1 MSITSGLAPI
11 RNYANGGMSEEEQF
25 KEAMKSQVIAKIEER
40 LGIEIPR
47 GSKESEDALI
57 NSIIGGVTD
66 LPISKRGDE
75 ITYGDNDG
83 FSFYINPKEEGAG
96 VRYNKRFA
104 EGGIATYANGG
115 DVNTKRQ
122 NMLAKLGFPSGMT
135 NEQVDAAIAE
145 EERISGIASGFNAP
159 KTADDLKQDVKD
171 YVFDYTDPLEYA
183 TLPFLAP
190 KAAMKGKKIFDAVRG
205 PGSKTSQNLRG
216 LGAYIGTDILA
227 RDVLGYENPF
237 GDDAQDEAQKDLED
251 VNKKEEE
258 EKEKTE
264 EDKELTP
271 KEKGIKALAALAE
284 SFGDSQEYTSTP
296 GYMIEGTSISTPEIR
311 RYEAGGIASLEPE
324 MMADGGIAK
333 FVGGGIVRGAIKKG
347 RKIISDVKKKKA
359 DRAQEKADK
368 AKAKADEAEAK
379 AKKAE
384 AEVEETGV
392 TKDKPEGPG
401 YLDFVPGAYAGLITG
416 ASKKAM
422 DAARAAKG
430 KTKPIVGAIGAYGVP
445 AAVGYGAYDYFTG
458 DEKKPPG
465 TGSGAATVPEIEESD
480 ALLDIIRQTS
490 LERAQAAGRTE
501 PSFVDYLAS
510 FPSSYMEKV
519 ERDPEFAKQMMAGFA
534 AMGKTTE
541 GFAPR
546 NALTDFVQGVEAERI
561 RQEDA
566 TPDQL
571 KLIKAIEADPDA
583 LQTLRDLA
591 RPEVDPDKRATLG
604 SLLLDDAKKVV
615 GASVNRTI
623 GRKEELVDSD
633 GQLVTVGKL
642 ISVYESGGQPAL
654 DQYYRTLLP
663 LEG

>member
-11 RNYANGGMSEEEQF
+11 RN
-25 KEAMKSQVIAKIEER
+25 
-40 LGIEIPR
+40 
-47 GSKESEDALI
+47 
-57 NSIIGGVTD
+57 
-66 LPISKRGDE
+66 
-75 ITYGDNDG
+75 
-83 FSFYINPKEEGAG
+83 
-96 VRYNKRFA
+96 
-104 EGGIATYANGG
+104 YANGG

-271 KEKGIKALAALAE
+271 KEKGIKALAAFAE

-296 GYMIEGTSISTPEIR
+296 GYMIEGAGISTPEIR
-311 RYEAGGIASLEPE
+311 RYADGGIANLEPE
-324 MMADGGIAK
+324 MMAAGGVPGFKKGIAVLIK
-333 FVGGGIVRGAIKKG
+333 EAAASATKKAKDAIKPK
-347 RKIISDVKKKKA
+347 KKDKVEAKKKKS
-359 DRAQEKADK
+359 DI
-368 AKAKADEAEAK
+368 
-379 AKKAE
+379 KK
-384 AEVEETGV
+384 EETGV

-401 YLDFVPGAYAGLITG
+401 FLDFLPATYATGITATAKKASDLASAAKQNVKPLVGAGL
-416 ASKKAM
+416 
-422 DAARAAKG
+422 
-430 KTKPIVGAIGAYGVP
+430 AYGVP
-445 AAVGYGAYDYFTG
+445 AAGALGVYNYLTD
-458 DEKKPPG
+458 DEDDRSSVASDVNIQVSSP
-465 TGSGAATVPEIEESD
+465 EESD

-490 LERAQAAGRTE
+490 LERAQTAGRTE
-501 PSFVDYLAS
+501 PSFIDYLAS

-519 ERDPEFAKQMMAGFA
+519 ERDPEFAKQMMAGFT
-534 AMGKTTE
+534 AMTRTTE

-546 NALTDFVQGVEAERI
+546 NAFTDFVQGVEAERI

-566 TPDQL
+566 VPGQIKLLKEIERNPDLL
-571 KLIKAIEADPDA
+571 KSMRKLNAEASDPLADA
-583 LQTLRDLA
+583 SALA
-591 RPEVDPDKRATLG
+591 SLKD
-604 SLLLDDAKKVV
+604 LLLTDLYGKDNYDEDSVIMDKSTGLEISNLELLQLYKDA
-615 GASVNRTI
+615 GGDYT
-623 GRKEELVDSD
+623 
-633 GQLVTVGKL
+633 TVRARIAAKAE
-642 ISVYESGGQPAL
+642 V
-654 DQYYRTLLP
+654 
-663 LEG
+663 

>member
-11 RNYANGGMSEEEQF
+11 RNYANGG
-25 KEAMKSQVIAKIEER
+25 
-40 LGIEIPR
+40 
-47 GSKESEDALI
+47 
-57 NSIIGGVTD
+57 
-66 LPISKRGDE
+66 
-75 ITYGDNDG
+75 
-83 FSFYINPKEEGAG
+83 
-96 VRYNKRFA
+96 
-104 EGGIATYANGG
+104 
-115 DVNTKRQ
+115 DVNTERQ
-122 NMLAKLGFPSGMT
+122 NMLAKLGFPSGIT
-135 NEQVDAAIAE
+135 NEQLDAAIAKE
-145 EERISGIASGFNAP
+145 KNAAYLP
-159 KTADDLKQDVKD
+159 ESQAPGATVGQIPELIKENI
-171 YVFDYTDPLEYA
+171 FDYTDPLDYA
-183 TLPFLAP
+183 TAP
-190 KAAMKGKKIFDAVRG
+190 LVIPKIAMKGRKIFDAVRG

-271 KEKGIKALAALAE
+271 KEKGIKALAAFAE

-333 FVGGGIVRGAIKKG
+333 FFNGGKVVKGALNKG
-347 RKIISDVKKKKA
+347 RKYLADRKQKKA
-359 DRAQEKADK
+359 DVAQEKADK
-368 AKAKADEAEAK
+368 AKAKVDEAEAK

-384 AEVEETGV
+384 AKAKKAETEVKETGV
-392 TKDKPEGPG
+392 TKDKPSGDVDSFIPPG
-401 YLDFVPGAYAGLITG
+401 IAMFGSKATDLVKQIPNPKRQAG
-416 ASKKAM
+416 
-422 DAARAAKG
+422 RA
-430 KTKPIVGAIGAYGVP
+430 VF
-445 AAVGYGAYDYFTG
+445 YGAPLAMG
-458 DEKKPPG
+458 VSALLPDEPSKPP
-465 TGSGAATVPEIEESD
+465 TKSTDATVPEIEESD

-519 ERDPEFAKQMMAGFA
+519 ERDPEFAKQMMAGFT
-534 AMGKTTE
+534 AMTRTTE

-546 NALTDFVQGVEAERI
+546 NAFTDFVQGVEAERI

-571 KLIKAIEADPDA
+571 KLLKGIESGQVDI
-583 LQTLRDLA
+583 QTLRDLA

-604 SLLLDDAKKVV
+604 SLLLKDAKKVV
-615 GASVNRTI
+615 GAAVNRKI
-623 GRKEELVDSD
+623 KDKEELVDSD

-642 ISVYESGGQPAL
+642 ISVYESGGQPSL
-654 DQYYRTLLP
+654 DQYYRTLSP

>member
-11 RNYANGGMSEEEQF
+11 RN
-25 KEAMKSQVIAKIEER
+25 
-40 LGIEIPR
+40 
-47 GSKESEDALI
+47 
-57 NSIIGGVTD
+57 
-66 LPISKRGDE
+66 
-75 ITYGDNDG
+75 
-83 FSFYINPKEEGAG
+83 
-96 VRYNKRFA
+96 
-104 EGGIATYANGG
+104 YANGG

-135 NEQVDAAIAE
+135 NEDLDAAIAE
-145 EERISGIASGFNAP
+145 EERISSIASGGNAP

-190 KAAMKGKKIFDAVRG
+190 KLAMKGKKIFDAVRG

-258 EKEKTE
+258 EKEKKE
-264 EDKELTP
+264 EEKEEEKELTP
-271 KEKGIKALAALAE
+271 KEKGIAALAAFAE

-296 GYMIEGTSISTPEIR
+296 GYMIEGAGISTPEIR
-311 RYEAGGIASLEPE
+311 RYAEGGIANLEPM

-347 RKIISDVKKKKA
+347 RKIISDKKKKKA
-359 DRAQEKADK
+359 DKAQEKADK

-384 AEVEETGV
+384 AEVKETGV

-401 YLDFVPGAYAGLITG
+401 FLDFVPGAYAAGITTT
-416 ASKKAM
+416 AKKAS
-422 DAARAAKG
+422 DLASAAKQNV
-430 KTKPIVGAIGAYGVP
+430 KPLVGAGLAYGVP
-445 AAVGYGAYDYFTG
+445 AAGALGVYNYLTD
-458 DEKKPPG
+458 DEDDTSSVASDVNIQVPP
-465 TGSGAATVPEIEESD
+465 PEESD

-501 PSFVDYLAS
+501 PTFIDYLAS

-519 ERDPEFAKQMMAGFA
+519 ERDPEFAKQMMAGFT
-534 AMGKTTE
+534 AMTRTTE

-566 TPDQL
+566 VPGQIKLL
-571 KLIKAIEADPDA
+571 KEIQRDPDLLKSMRKLNAEASDPLSDASA
-583 LQTLRDLA
+583 LASLKD
-591 RPEVDPDKRATLG
+591 
-604 SLLLDDAKKVV
+604 LLLSDLYGKDNYDEDSVILDKSTGKKISDLELLQLYKDA
-615 GASVNRTI
+615 GGDYT
-623 GRKEELVDSD
+623 
-633 GQLVTVGKL
+633 TVRAR
-642 ISVYESGGQPAL
+642 IAARAEV
-654 DQYYRTLLP
+654 
-663 LEG
+663 